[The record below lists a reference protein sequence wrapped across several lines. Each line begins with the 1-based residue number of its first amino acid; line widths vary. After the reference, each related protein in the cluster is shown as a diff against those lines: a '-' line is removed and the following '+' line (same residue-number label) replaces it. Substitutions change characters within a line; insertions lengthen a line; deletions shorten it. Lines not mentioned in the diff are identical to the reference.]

1 MSAVNVKVSWVK
13 ILPWIITVLENG
25 TAKGKLMA
33 REELA
38 RMAEAADM
46 AVKAKEE
53 GKL

>member
-1 MSAVNVKVSWVK
+1 MSGVLVKVSWK
-13 ILPWIITVLENG
+13 SALPWILTVLENG
-25 TAKGKLMA
+25 TTKGKLMA